1 MKKSLFSY
9 IFLLFLIITFLAGTY
24 IYATGRDFVFKTKEN
39 ITNMY
44 GMNDG
49 LNYISDVTNQIDRNN
64 IQDLENAFIDKY
76 TEVINNIGTPNG
88 QSNFIRNL
96 PTTPY
101 VQQTRSSPNDYVLLS
116 TNPYD
121 FIPKHKTVKYL
132 PVNAHSNLYIQDQV
146 VFTPT
151 DSISTA

>member
-49 LNYISDVTNQIDRNN
+49 LNYISDVTNQIDRSQ
-64 IQDLENAFIDKY
+64 IQDLQNAFIDKY
-76 TEVINNIGTPNG
+76 TEVINNIGPPND
-88 QSNFIRNL
+88 QSNS
-96 PTTPY
+96 PTTPHF
-101 VQQTRSSPNDYVLLS
+101 QQTRSSSNDYVLLS